1 MTKNLSTTVEI
12 GASLN
17 ASFGKTMTTA
27 ESRIKEFGSGL
38 RKIRQQED
46 DVNSLIRATGGLK
59 DAQTK
64 HNVELK
70 ELNRL
75 LALKN
80 IKRNAEDTKRYNANV
95 EAQRS
100 VVQRTGRAVKDQQRS
115 IDSLGSSLRRA
126 GIDTKNL
133 STAQKKLALQAEQN
147 KRKTKML
154 ESIKGLNLGPVGS
167 RVLPALMLRFPAFG
181 KAVEKYAPSLAN
193 WLPII
198 GAVVRGLTLFVGS
211 VVAVGTGLF
220 MLGKRA
226 SDFVENLRDTSDGLN
241 TTIEGLGNLRFS
253 ASKFGIEAEKMD
265 TALGKFVVNLEEAK
279 DGTGKAKEALDELGL
294 DAVTLQAMDAEEA
307 LGIVADAF
315 KNYEGTMSKG
325 ALAKMLFGKGSQK
338 LVSLLNQ
345 GSIELKINKEE
356 ARKAGLIPSEKQKRQ
371 SEEFDAW
378 WENFKM
384 KWDGFLNNLGFGI
397 LDILGFKGENGA
409 LSQAQKNALTELNNE
424 RSMRYATGPSYK
436 SPTGAFIMSDKY
448 HQEFEA
454 ESKRRDIEWWKKNHP
469 DLPLPP
475 SVTGQP
481 VSKTINVNING
492 ATLPQDV
499 NGLAEAV
506 ANHMNRAERM
516 NGDGVLYDI
525 MPA

>member
-1 MTKNLSTTVEI
+1 MTKNLSTTIEI

-17 ASFGKTMTTA
+17 GSFGKTMGTA
-27 ESRIKEFGSGL
+27 ESRIKEFGSSL
-38 RKIRQQED
+38 KKIRQQED
-46 DVNSLIRATGGLK
+46 NVNSLIRATGGLK

-95 EAQRS
+95 DAQRS
-100 VVQRTGRAVKDQQRS
+100 VVQRTGRAVKDQQNS

-126 GIDTKNL
+126 GVDTKNL
-133 STAQKKLALQAEQN
+133 TTAQKKLALQAERN
-147 KRKTKML
+147 KRNTKML

-167 RVLPALMLRFPAFG
+167 RVLPALMLKFPAFG
-181 KAVEKYAPSLAN
+181 KAVEKYAPSLSN

-198 GAVVRGLTLFVGS
+198 GAVVRGLALFVGS
-211 VVAVGTGLF
+211 IVAVGTGMF

-241 TTIEGLGNLRFS
+241 TTIEGLGNLRFV
-253 ASKFGIEAEKMD
+253 ASKFGVDTEKMD
-265 TALGKFVVNLEEAK
+265 TALGRFVVNLEEAK
-279 DGTGKAKEALDELGL
+279 NGTGKAKEALDELGL

-307 LGIVADAF
+307 FGMVADSF

-338 LVSLLNQ
+338 LVSMLNE
-345 GSIELKINKEE
+345 GSIELKISKEE
-356 ARKAGLIPSEKQKRQ
+356 ATRAGLIPTERQKMQ
-371 SEEFDAW
+371 SAEFDKF

-384 KWDGFLNNLGFGI
+384 KWDGFLNQVGFNF
-397 LDILGFKGENGA
+397 LELFGFAGKGPMADA
-409 LSQAQKNALTELNNE
+409 LQKLEHDRQNRKSNPFAEQDYIQTGWNPFTDQSEKERADWMMRKDVEFWQKN
-424 RSMRYATGPSYK
+424 YPS
-436 SPTGAFIMSDKY
+436 
-448 HQEFEA
+448 
-454 ESKRRDIEWWKKNHP
+454 
-469 DLPLPP
+469 LPLP
-475 SVTGQP
+475 SELQNSGGN
-481 VSKTINVNING
+481 KTINVNING

-499 NGLAEAV
+499 NGLAQAV
-506 ANHMNRAERM
+506 ANHINRSERM
-516 NGDGVLYDI
+516 NGDGVLYDV

>member
-211 VVAVGTGLF
+211 IIALGTGLF

-253 ASKFGIEAEKMD
+253 ASKFGIETEKMD

-307 LGIVADAF
+307 FAMVADAF
-315 KNYEGTMSKG
+315 KNYQGTMSKG

-338 LVSLLNQ
+338 LVSLLNS

-356 ARKAGLIPSEKQKRQ
+356 ARKAGLIPSEYQKAQ
-371 SEEFDAW
+371 SAEFDAW

-397 LDILGFKGENGA
+397 LDMLGFKPNGKYGDA
-409 LSQAQKNALTELNNE
+409 LSALEGDRQKRMLAGSTSEFQIKETSDPAYHKSQDEYRKKKDIEFWQKN
-424 RSMRYATGPSYK
+424 YPS
-436 SPTGAFIMSDKY
+436 
-448 HQEFEA
+448 
-454 ESKRRDIEWWKKNHP
+454 
-469 DLPLPP
+469 LPLP
-475 SVTGQP
+475 SELGGTGQP
-481 VSKTINVNING
+481 TSKTINVNING

-506 ANHMNRAERM
+506 ANHINRLERM
-516 NGDGVLYDI
+516 NGDGVLYDV